1 LSSTITFRPGLKP
14 ARPGQPRLRLADY
27 IATTPLPATPP
38 SADWISHVPEWPMYG
53 NDTIGDCGP
62 AGLGHVV
69 ESVTTYA
76 QGHTVEVTE
85 QDVIDFYSEV
95 SGFRPGDESTDVG
108 VVLQDMLGYALK
120 HTFAGHEIVAFAAVD
135 VSNATEVQLGIDL
148 FDAVITGIN
157 LPKSAEDQFNA
168 GRPWDYVRGS
178 RILGGHCVPVLRYD
192 QSGIDGVTWAAVQR
206 MTAAFWRRY
215 VAEGWIVITREWA
228 DTKGKTP
235 TGLDLHALGADFQAL
250 TGKQN
255 PFPDAPPQPPSPVPA
270 DRDRTLAAAFDSWRQ
285 QAGV

>member
-1 LSSTITFRPGLKP
+1 MPNITFRPGLKP

-27 IATTPLPATPP
+27 VATTPLPTPP
-38 SADWISHVPEWPMYG
+38 PAADWISNVPEWPMYG
-53 NDTIGDCGP
+53 NDTVGDCGP

-95 SGFRPGDESTDVG
+95 SGYRPGDPSTDVG

-135 VSNATEVQLGIDL
+135 VSNPTEVQIGIDL
-148 FDAVITGIN
+148 FDAVITGIT
-157 LPKSAEDQFNA
+157 LPKSAEDEFNQ
-168 GRPWDYVRGS
+168 GLPWDYEKGS

-192 QSGIDGVTWAAVQR
+192 QTGIDGVTWAAVQR
-206 MTAAFWRRY
+206 MTKAFWRRY

-228 DTKGKTP
+228 DTKGQTP

-250 TGKQN
+250 TGRPN
-255 PFPDAPPQPPSPVPA
+255 PFPNAPTPPPAPVPA
-270 DRDRTLAAAFDSWRQ
+270 GRDKELAAAFDAWRQ